1 MKEIKLEDVKI
12 EEPKNDF
19 IENPL
24 PVPKRREHKEMD
36 YALAVGEND
45 DYDITD
51 MTGKDFFDIE

>member
-1 MKEIKLEDVKI
+1 MKEIVIEDVREDEIK
-12 EEPKNDF
+12 PKF

-36 YALAVGEND
+36 YALYVDDDD

-51 MTGKDFFDIE
+51 MSGKDFFDIA